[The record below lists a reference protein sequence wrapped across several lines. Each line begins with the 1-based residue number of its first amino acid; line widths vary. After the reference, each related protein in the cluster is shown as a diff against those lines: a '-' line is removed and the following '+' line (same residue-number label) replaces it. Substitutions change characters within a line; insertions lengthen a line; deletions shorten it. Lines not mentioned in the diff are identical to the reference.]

1 MARILIVEDDPA
13 CLELALRIV
22 RLEHHEPTTAT
33 DGAAALARARTIH
46 PDLILLDLHIPN
58 VDGWTVVKQLRQ
70 ETWAAHV
77 PVIAVSASATLP
89 EQEHAL
95 RAGCDD
101 FLPKPFYPEQLRAML
116 EKHLKHTPVAPNAA

>member
-22 RLEHHEPTTAT
+22 QLERHEPSTAL
-33 DGAAALARARTIH
+33 DGETALTLARAIR
-46 PDLILLDLHIPN
+46 PDLILLDLHIPK
-58 VDGWTVVKQLRQ
+58 VDGWTVVKHLRGEQ
-70 ETWAAHV
+70 WAAHV

-89 EQEHAL
+89 EQERAL
-95 RAGCDD
+95 RAGCDE

-116 EKHLKHTPVAPNAA
+116 DKHLKHTPVA

>member
-13 CLELALRIV
+13 SLELASRIV

-33 DGAAALARARTIH
+33 DGAAALALARTIH
-46 PDLILLDLHIPN
+46 PDLILLDLHIPD

-89 EQEHAL
+89 EQEQAR
-95 RAGCDD
+95 RAGCDA
-101 FLPKPFYPEQLRAML
+101 FLAKPFYPEQLRAVL
-116 EKHLKHTPVAPNAA
+116 DKYLAPTRVA

>member
-13 CLELALRIV
+13 CLELAVRIV
-22 RLEHHEPTTAT
+22 RLEHHESTTAL
-33 DGAAALARARTIH
+33 DGETALALARKIH
-46 PDLILLDLHIPN
+46 PDAILLDLHIPK
-58 VDGWTVVKQLRQ
+58 VDGWTVVKQLRR
-70 ETWAAHV
+70 EKWAAHV

-95 RAGCDD
+95 RAGCDE

-116 EKHLKHTPVAPNAA
+116 DKHLKHTPVTP